1 MTIINQLF
9 IFFLILNI
17 FSPKRFL
24 LLYVLFITSF
34 LGFIDNTVLV
44 FGFDIGQ
51 FIINI
56 SMLLFYLF
64 KRSVLTD
71 KYFKY
76 LDLIII
82 IYIFGI
88 SRSVLID
95 FSSFQDSVIGSK
107 SFSSI
112 FLLHYLLSNKEY
124 INNEYLLKIIFGLT
138 LYFLLVFIFAI
149 FFDLVPPEY
158 YKEGF
163 LIEIDY
169 LTIFAL
175 GVIIISAKD
184 FNFPLN
190 LYKYFLIIIF
200 PYLLIKEGHISILF
214 TIAIAS
220 LLLLFFKE
228 KLFLIKF
235 SKIKLFFLIIL
246 LIPIAYIFDSF
257 IIDYL
262 YNNIVNLDS
271 ISSRILTNKIRVEY
285 ILEKPFLG
293 YGFSSFSSI
302 QFDTVNQFSNYLSTI
317 DNGYHDLLIKF
328 GLIVSSLYLFCL
340 YKLTIPDVVSK
351 QNFPLVVFLIL
362 LLVINLTWSVF
373 TYEVGIISL
382 SFALFLNLNSNNK
395 INSSEFK
402 I

>member
-1 MTIINQLF
+1 MTIIIQLF

-24 LLYVLFITSF
+24 LLYALFITSF
-34 LGFIDNTVLV
+34 LGFIDNTALV
-44 FGFDIGQ
+44 FGYDIGQ

-64 KRSVLTD
+64 KRPVLTD

-138 LYFLLVFIFAI
+138 LYFLLIFIFAI

-214 TIAIAS
+214 TIAISS

-351 QNFPLVVFLIL
+351 QNFPLVVFMIL
-362 LLVINLTWSVF
+362 LLFINLTWSVF
-373 TYEVGIISL
+373 TYEIGIISL

>member
-1 MTIINQLF
+1 
-9 IFFLILNI
+9 
-17 FSPKRFL
+17 
-24 LLYVLFITSF
+24 
-34 LGFIDNTVLV
+34 
-44 FGFDIGQ
+44 
-51 FIINI
+51 
-56 SMLLFYLF
+56 MLLFYLF
-64 KRSVLTD
+64 KRPVLTD

-138 LYFLLVFIFAI
+138 LYFLLIFIFAI

-214 TIAIAS
+214 TIAISS

-262 YNNIVNLDS
+262 YNNIVNIDS

-351 QNFPLVVFLIL
+351 QNFPLVVFMIL
-362 LLVINLTWSVF
+362 LLFINLTWSVF

>member
-9 IFFLILNI
+9 ILFLILNI

-64 KRSVLTD
+64 KRPVLID

-138 LYFLLVFIFAI
+138 LYFLLIFIFAI

-262 YNNIVNLDS
+262 YSYIVNLDS

-351 QNFPLVVFLIL
+351 QNFPLVVFIIL

>member
-1 MTIINQLF
+1 MTIIIQLF

-24 LLYVLFITSF
+24 LLYALFITSF
-34 LGFIDNTVLV
+34 LGFIDNTALV
-44 FGFDIGQ
+44 FGYDIGQ

-64 KRSVLTD
+64 KRPVLTD

-138 LYFLLVFIFAI
+138 LYFLLIFIFAI

-214 TIAIAS
+214 TIAISS

-351 QNFPLVVFLIL
+351 QNFPLVVFMIL
-362 LLVINLTWSVF
+362 LLFINLTWSVF